1 MLSLDYLFPY
11 PEQSYKK
18 ESIINC
24 DLQKKKQRE
33 EKWLVKKHTANQGA
47 EQGCLPRFLKS

>member
-24 DLQKKKQRE
+24 DLQKKQTERGE
-33 EKWLVKKHTANQGA
+33 MT
-47 EQGCLPRFLKS
+47 C

>member
-18 ESIINC
+18 KSISNC
-24 DLQKKKQRE
+24 DLQKKKQTERGE
-33 EKWLVKKHTANQGA
+33 MT
-47 EQGCLPRFLKS
+47 C